1 MNKQGYQATVGNKN
15 LNNFAILQVD
25 FDDNCFFE
33 TYHQAFECLLK
44 YYNSRFGDTKQKVE
58 KRLNTQMC
66 SINVVD
72 YEFSGIT
79 YHTDENKTVVENS
92 SNNSNDLELKTSKL
106 GESRDEDCIQQ
117 YDLTKERQEL
127 LMQQQELERAKQ
139 EQQQELERAKQEK
152 KEELERERQ
161 EQQQELE
168 RAKQEQQQELER
180 SKQEK
185 KEELERERQEQQQEL
200 ERAKQEQQQE
210 LERIKNE
217 QAQEFFKQHQDLIE
231 QQKQLELRKQE
242 QQNLKNTKKKS
253 TTVKDIFNFEGGEK
267 LTKMGAAWFVSYAY
281 YEKIDT
287 KHLNWDVLQSSKSKV
302 TIYKRTT
309 DLHNFWLQQ
318 LKSISASKLSNKIGL
333 IPTQIN
339 KMIEEILNEEVE

>member
-127 LMQQQELERAKQ
+127 LM
-139 EQQQELERAKQEK
+139 
-152 KEELERERQ
+152 
-161 EQQQELE
+161 QQQELE

>member
-180 SKQEK
+180 
-185 KEELERERQEQQQEL
+185 
-200 ERAKQEQQQE
+200 
-210 LERIKNE
+210 IKNE